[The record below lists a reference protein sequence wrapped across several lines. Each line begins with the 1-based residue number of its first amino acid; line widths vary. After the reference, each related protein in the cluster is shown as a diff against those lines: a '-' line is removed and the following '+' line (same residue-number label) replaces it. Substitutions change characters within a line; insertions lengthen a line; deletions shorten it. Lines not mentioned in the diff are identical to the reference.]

1 MPIAT
6 NEQGQALRL
15 DGDKWVPTQLATNP
29 KTGERMAL
37 DGDKWTPLPPAAPKS
52 SGLGDILKSGFQG
65 LKEGTEPGGAMAGG
79 VGDLIGM
86 GMRAVGIPTRDTS
99 KPLPSTVTVPGQY
112 LTPGTVKEDNYQPQT
127 TAGKYARTLG
137 QFAPGLAAGPEGII
151 PRVASVVAPAVGSEA
166 LGQATSGTG
175 AELPARLAGSFI
187 GSGLAG
193 SLQRGTASL
202 ANALRGAKPQDA
214 VDAVAPTISDI
225 KSVATSNF
233 DVLKNPET
241 NPIVHKD
248 ALARLRDNVKQVLTD
263 EAFHPADEPKTAR
276 LFDRIDELHN
286 DHSTLAG
293 LERVRQQATKI
304 GGDFATSDGRMANK
318 VKAEIS
324 KFIADLDPE
333 KDIIGTEATGP
344 VKLAGPEAAAQ
355 AGPVPGVEELTK
367 ARKAWQTM
375 KKASMIEAI
384 VDTADIRGDAN
395 YTQAGKDGAL
405 RRGFANLAVNQKKM
419 GQFTPQEQDAIKYV
433 AQGGP
438 VQNAARRLGSLAI
451 RGPVSGAATSV
462 LGHMLGPAGPYMLA
476 GAAEAAKAG
485 SAGMTEA
492 NVQAL
497 QALVRG
503 GPEAQQA
510 LSMNNRRALAKALA
524 KYGPA
529 AIGSGAMLTN
539 AGATALAN
547 E

>member
-1 MPIAT
+1 
-6 NEQGQALRL
+6 
-15 DGDKWVPTQLATNP
+15 
-29 KTGERMAL
+29 MAL
-37 DGDKWTPLPPAAPKS
+37 DGDKWTSLPPSAPKNSTFGDVIS
-52 SGLGDILKSGFQG
+52 SGLQG
-65 LKEGTEPGGAMAGG
+65 LKEGVEPGGQMAGG
-79 VGDLIGM
+79 IGDIIGA

-99 KPLPSTVTVPGQY
+99 KPLPSTVTVPGEY

-137 QFAPGLAAGPEGII
+137 QFAPGLAAGPEGLI
-151 PRVASVVAPAVGSEA
+151 PRISSVVAPAVGSEA
-166 LGQATSGTG
+166 LGQAASGTR

-202 ANALRGAKPQDA
+202 ANALRGTPPTDA
-214 VDAVAPTISDI
+214 VDAVAPTVADL
-225 KSVATSNF
+225 KSTATRNF

-241 NPIVHKD
+241 NPIVSKD
-248 ALARLRDNVKQVLTD
+248 ALAGLRNRVKQTLTD
-263 EAFHPADEPKTAR
+263 EAFHPDDEPKTAR
-276 LFDRIDELHN
+276 LWNRIDTLAN
-286 DHSTLAG
+286 DHSTLKG
-293 LERVRQQATKI
+293 LEDVRQNATKI

-318 VKAEIS
+318 IKGVIS
-324 KFIADLDPE
+324 QFMADLDPQ

-344 VKLAGPEAAAQ
+344 LQMGGADAAQ
-355 AGPVPGVEELTK
+355 AAGPVPGVQELTT

-384 VDTADIRGDAN
+384 IDTADIRGDAN

-405 RRGFANLAVNQKKM
+405 RRGFANLAVNPKKM
-419 GQFTPQEQDAIKYV
+419 AQFTPPEQDAIKYV

-438 VQNAARRLGSLAI
+438 VQNAARRLGSLAV

-503 GPEAQQA
+503 GPEAQEA
-510 LSMNNRRALAKALA
+510 LAMNNRKALAKALT
-524 KYGPA
+524 KYSPA

-539 AGATALAN
+539 AGATSLADQ
-547 E
+547 